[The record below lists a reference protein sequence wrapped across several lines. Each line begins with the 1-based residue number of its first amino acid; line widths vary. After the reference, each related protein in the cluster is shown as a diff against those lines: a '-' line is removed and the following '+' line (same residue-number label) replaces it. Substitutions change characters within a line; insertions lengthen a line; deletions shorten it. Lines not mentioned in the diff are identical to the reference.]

1 MKSLPGDED
10 LTGDQQESKANQQI
24 SIRAKLR
31 LTRCRLS
38 SVNLRIPHPNYYGAY
53 MLLCLQLLFSVLR
66 NNTKAKLKVATK
78 QLQCVV

>member
-38 SVNLRIPHPNYYGAY
+38 SANIKIPHPNYYGAY
-53 MLLCLQLLFSVLR
+53 MFLYLLLFSFVPI
-66 NNTKAKLKVATK
+66 A
-78 QLQCVV
+78 